1 MVQLII
7 IFIAIY
13 FYRRYKKANP
23 SLTPEEKIR
32 LKVEQE
38 AQREKEGQERK
49 KREAELK
56 KARKAMLD
64 SFEQSNY
71 RVYFC
76 HSLVSEESEI
86 HPLDGSTNDVIVEG
100 KTNLK
105 ELYAQGFRLTTAEK
119 TGASAQLDAFNFLL
133 HLERNVEK
141 VVKPFKVKRVPP
153 PPPPPPLPPPPMKK
167 S

>member
-1 MVQLII
+1 MVQII
-7 IFIAIY
+7 IILVAIY
-13 FYRRYKKANP
+13 IYRQYKKANP
-23 SLTPEEKIR
+23 SLTPEEKLR

-38 AQREKEGQERK
+38 AQSEKERQERK
-49 KREAELK
+49 KRESELK
-56 KARKAMLD
+56 KARKAMLE

-76 HSLVSEESEI
+76 YSLVNEESEI
-86 HPLDGSTNDVIVEG
+86 HPIDESTNDVIVDG

-133 HLERNVEK
+133 HLERDGDN
-141 VVKPFKVKRVPP
+141 VVKPTKVKKAP
-153 PPPPPPLPPPPMKK
+153 PPPPPPLPLPPVKK
-167 S
+167 L